1 MGEKI
6 IYQLNTKNNSQ
17 CAENKRV
24 PTNQNT
30 TKFPYQPSNDM
41 GNSKLKHTSLYEFI
55 TMFPDEESARKYF
68 ELKRWNGNVR
78 CPHCGRHNITECKNQ
93 KPMPYRCRDCR
104 KFFSVRFGTILEESK
119 LPLHKWL
126 FCMYLLYTSRKG
138 ISSIQV
144 AKTLGV
150 TQKTAWFLCHRIR
163 EVWMKSKKEKLD
175 GIVEVDEAYFGG
187 KEKNKHNSQRRGW
200 GRGPSGKQI
209 VIGAKQR
216 NGNVIVKHIDD
227 TSAYNLQ
234 GFINKHVEK
243 KSNVFTDKFR
253 SYKGLTGFVHEFVNH
268 SGKQYVHGN
277 VHTNSIESFWS
288 LLKRGYYGVY
298 HYMSGKHL
306 KRYIHEFSYRHNTS
320 KVETMDF
327 IGDTITKMIGK
338 RIMYCDLV
346 SQ

>member
-6 IYQLNTKNNSQ
+6 IYQLNQQNNSQ
-17 CAENKRV
+17 YAENKRV
-24 PTNQNT
+24 RTNQNT

-41 GNSKLKHTSLYEFI
+41 EKTKLKQTSLYDFL
-55 TMFPDEESARKYF
+55 TMVPDEESARKYF

-78 CPHCGRHNITECKNQ
+78 CPHCSRYNITECKEQ

-175 GIVEVDEAYFGG
+175 GIIEVDETFIGG
-187 KEKNKHNSQRRGW
+187 KESNKHFSKKLNQ
-200 GRGPSGKQI
+200 GRGSVGKLI
-209 VIGAKQR
+209 VIGANQR

-243 KSNVFTDKFR
+243 KSNVFTDEFK

-268 SGKQYVHGN
+268 SGKQYVKGN

-320 KVETMDF
+320 KIDVMEC
-327 IGDTITKMIGK
+327 IGDTITKMVGK

-346 SQ
+346 K

>member
-24 PTNQNT
+24 RTNQNT

-187 KEKNKHNSQRRGW
+187 KEKNKHSSQRRGW

-243 KSNVFTDKFR
+243 KSNVFTDEFR
-253 SYKGLTGFVHEFVNH
+253 SYKGLIGFVHEFVNH

>member
-1 MGEKI
+1 MGK
-6 IYQLNTKNNSQ
+6 T
-17 CAENKRV
+17 
-24 PTNQNT
+24 
-30 TKFPYQPSNDM
+30 
-41 GNSKLKHTSLYEFI
+41 KLKHTSLYEFFSK
-55 TMFPDEESARKYF
+55 FPNEESARKYF

-78 CPHCGRHNITECKNQ
+78 CPHCGKHNITECKDQ

-163 EVWMKSKKEKLD
+163 EVWMKSKKDKLD

-187 KEKNKHNSQRRGW
+187 KEKNKHYSQRRGW

-234 GFINKHVEK
+234 GFIEKNVEK
-243 KSNVFTDKFR
+243 KSNVFTDEFK

-268 SGKQYVHGN
+268 SGKQYVNGN

-298 HYMSGKHL
+298 HYMSPKHL
-306 KRYIHEFSYRHNTS
+306 KRYIHEFAYRHNTS

-327 IGDTITKMIGK
+327 IGDTITKMVGK
-338 RIMYCDLV
+338 RMMYCNLI
-346 SQ
+346 SR

>member
-1 MGEKI
+1 MGKKI
-6 IYQLNTKNNSQ
+6 VYQLNHQNNSQ
-17 CAENKRV
+17 YAENKRV
-24 PTNQNT
+24 RTNKNT
-30 TKFPYQPSNDM
+30 TKFPYQPSDDM
-41 GNSKLKHTSLYEFI
+41 GNNKTKYTSLYEFFSK
-55 TMFPDEESARKYF
+55 FPNEESARKYF
-68 ELKRWNGNVR
+68 ELKRWNGHVR
-78 CPHCGRHNITECKNQ
+78 CPHYGRHNITECKDQ

-163 EVWMKSKKEKLD
+163 EVWMKSKKDKLD

-187 KEKNKHNSQRRGW
+187 KEKNKHYSQRRGW

-234 GFINKHVEK
+234 GFIEKNVEK
-243 KSNVFTDKFR
+243 KSNVFTDEFK

-268 SGKQYVHGN
+268 SGKQYVNGN

-298 HYMSGKHL
+298 HYMSPKHL
-306 KRYIHEFSYRHNTS
+306 KRYIHEFAYRHNTS

-327 IGDTITKMIGK
+327 IGDTITKMVGK
-338 RIMYCDLV
+338 RMMYCNLI
-346 SQ
+346 SR

>member
-1 MGEKI
+1 M
-6 IYQLNTKNNSQ
+6 
-17 CAENKRV
+17 
-24 PTNQNT
+24 
-30 TKFPYQPSNDM
+30 
-41 GNSKLKHTSLYEFI
+41 
-55 TMFPDEESARKYF
+55 
-68 ELKRWNGNVR
+68 
-78 CPHCGRHNITECKNQ
+78 
-93 KPMPYRCRDCR
+93 
-104 KFFSVRFGTILEESK
+104 
-119 LPLHKWL
+119 PLHKWL

-163 EVWMKSKKEKLD
+163 EVWMKSKKDKLD

-187 KEKNKHNSQRRGW
+187 KESNKHFSKKLNK
-200 GRGPSGKQI
+200 GRGSVGKLI
-209 VIGAKQR
+209 VVGAKQR
-216 NGNVIVKHIDD
+216 NGKVIVKHIDD

-234 GFINKHVEK
+234 GFIGRHVERN
-243 KSNVFTDKFR
+243 SNVFTDEFK

-268 SGKQYVHGN
+268 SGRQYVNGN

-298 HYMSGKHL
+298 HYMSPKHL
-306 KRYIHEFSYRHNTS
+306 KRYIHEFAYRHNTS

-338 RIMYCDLV
+338 RIMYCELV

>member
-6 IYQLNTKNNSQ
+6 TYQLNHQNNSQ
-17 CAENKRV
+17 YAENKRIR
-24 PTNQNT
+24 TNQNT

-41 GNSKLKHTSLYEFI
+41 GQTKLKYTSLYEFI
-55 TMFPDEESARKYF
+55 TTFPNEESARKYF

-78 CPHCGRHNITECKNQ
+78 CPHCGRHNIIECKDQ

-163 EVWMKSKKEKLD
+163 EVWMKDKKDKLD
-175 GIVEVDEAYFGG
+175 GIVEVDETFIGG
-187 KEKNKHNSQRRGW
+187 KESNKHFSKKLNK
-200 GRGPSGKQI
+200 GRGSVGKLI

-234 GFINKHVEK
+234 GFIEKYVEK
-243 KSNVFTDKFR
+243 KSNVFTDEFK
-253 SYKGLTGFVHEFVNH
+253 SYIGCMRKIGGL
-268 SGKQYVHGN
+268 
-277 VHTNSIESFWS
+277 
-288 LLKRGYYGVY
+288 
-298 HYMSGKHL
+298 
-306 KRYIHEFSYRHNTS
+306 SYEMPGRE
-320 KVETMDF
+320 V
-327 IGDTITKMIGK
+327 
-338 RIMYCDLV
+338 L
-346 SQ
+346 

>member
-1 MGEKI
+1 MGKKI
-6 IYQLNTKNNSQ
+6 VYQPNQQNNSQ
-17 CAENKRV
+17 YAENKRV
-24 PTNQNT
+24 RTNQNT
-30 TKFPYQPSNDM
+30 TKFPYQPSDDM
-41 GNSKLKHTSLYEFI
+41 GNNKIKYTSLYEFFSK
-55 TMFPDEESARKYF
+55 FPNEESARKYF
-68 ELKRWNGNVR
+68 ELKRWNGHVC
-78 CPHCGRHNITECKNQ
+78 CPHCGSNHITECKDQ
-93 KPMPYRCRDCR
+93 KPMPYRCKDCR

-126 FCMYLLYTSRKG
+126 MCMYLLATSRKG

-144 AKTLGV
+144 SKELGI
-150 TQKTAWFLCHRIR
+150 TQKSAWFLCHRIR
-163 EVWMKSKKEKLD
+163 EVWMKDKKEKLD
-175 GIVEVDEAYFGG
+175 GIVEVDETFIGG
-187 KEKNKHNSQRRGW
+187 KESNKHFSKKLNQ
-200 GRGPSGKQI
+200 GRGSVGKLI

-227 TSAYNLQ
+227 TSAYHLQ

-243 KSNVFTDKFR
+243 KSNVFTDEFR

-268 SGKQYVHGN
+268 KGKQYVNGE

-298 HYMSGKHL
+298 HYMSPKHL

-327 IGDTITKMIGK
+327 IGDTITKMVN
-338 RIMYCDLV
+338 RRLMYCELV
-346 SQ
+346 K